1 MKNPLFRL
9 VTLFFIII
17 IILSGFMGFNKNAY
31 ARVEWEVLRQIN
43 LNDIPIDTAI
53 SLDGTT
59 AYILC
64 DKNILIYSIQDNQ
77 ITDTIPLT
85 GKFTQIAFFEE
96 GERLFLTDRE
106 SKRLSIIQLSTI
118 YNIEAGQSPIIGDK
132 DAPVSVVA
140 FFDYQ
145 CPYCA
150 RIYPVLEELLEKYP
164 KDVNLIIKHFP
175 LRMHHFAEHASL
187 AALASSKQNKYERIT
202 RNFFD
207 NYKDLNEENI
217 KKYMEEAGLDMKKL
231 DTDFNDPSLKNILN
245 QDLNL
250 GTRLKV
256 RGVPTLFINGRPVK
270 YRSLN
275 ALSNMVETEL
285 SKSK

>member
-1 MKNPLFRL
+1 MKDPIFRL
-9 VTLFFIII
+9 MTLFFIII
-17 IILSGFMGFNKNAY
+17 IILSGLMGFNKDAY

-43 LNDIPIDTAI
+43 LNDIPVDTAI

-59 AYILC
+59 AYVLC

-118 YNIEAGQSPIIGDK
+118 YNIEAGQSPIMGDK

-175 LRMHHFAEHASL
+175 LRMHPFAEQASL

-202 RNFFD
+202 KVFFD
-207 NYKDLNEENI
+207 NYMDLNEENI
-217 KKYMEEAGLDMKKL
+217 KKYMEEAGLDMKKF
-231 DTDFNDPSLKNILN
+231 DTDFNDPSLKNIIN

-285 SKSK
+285 AKSK